1 LIAAGFPLGPAEWG
15 IYCDGTQSAVS
26 EFQTARG
33 LTASG
38 VCDDVT
44 WHTLVEAS
52 WELGDR
58 TLGVRSPNARGDDVA
73 ELQRLLGRLGFDPG
87 RVDGIFGPATA
98 VALAEF
104 QRNVGV
110 TADGVCAADTV
121 RALRRVC
128 SRTASGPAVTVVKEY
143 ERLSRGRP
151 TLSGRRVVIGQ
162 LGGLDAL
169 VRTLGQA
176 LRLLGSTVLTVDE
189 TDGAEQAAAANR
201 FEAEVYVGLVAADNR
216 TGIAYYATTGFE
228 SVGGH
233 RLAELLHHE
242 LSSAA
247 AEDTPFSPVG
257 MRLPVLRE
265 TRMPAVLVELAPRAD
280 EVPTMAAAIGRA
292 LARWVVAPLPPRG

>member
-1 LIAAGFPLGPAEWG
+1 LIAAGFPPGPAEWG
-15 IYCDGTQSAVS
+15 IYCDGTQSAVTA
-26 EFQTARG
+26 FQTARG
-33 LTASG
+33 LMASG

-52 WELGDR
+52 WDLGDR
-58 TLGVRSPNARGDDVA
+58 PLSLGTPYARGDDVA

-104 QRNVGV
+104 QRNVGL
-110 TADGVCAADTV
+110 TADGVCGAETI
-121 RALRRVC
+121 RALRRVG
-128 SRTASGPAVTVVKEY
+128 SRTAGGPAVTVVKEY

-162 LGGLDAL
+162 LGGLDPL

-189 TDGAEQAAAANR
+189 PDGAGQAAAANR
-201 FEAEVYVGLVAADNR
+201 FEADVYVGLVAAEDR
-216 TGIAYYATTGFE
+216 TTVAYYATTGFE

-242 LSSAA
+242 LSADA
-247 AEDTPFSPVG
+247 DTGASPPVG

-265 TRMPAVLVELAPRAD
+265 TRMPAVLVGLVLRPD
-280 EVPTMAAAIGRA
+280 QVPAVAAAIGRA